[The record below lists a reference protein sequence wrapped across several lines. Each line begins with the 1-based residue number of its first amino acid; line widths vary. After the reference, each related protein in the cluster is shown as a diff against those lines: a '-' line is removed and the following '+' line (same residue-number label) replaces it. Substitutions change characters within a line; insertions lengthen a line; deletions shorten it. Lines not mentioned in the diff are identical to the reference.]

1 MIKRKRNPDDEVP
14 PVPFYDY
21 PFYNIEE
28 EYEEDIDP
36 SFIIGDVKYVGT
48 RVINGVQMDIWKFSE
63 LACPDDG
70 RYGVKKLKNV
80 LYGQPAYIVRSTE
93 EDFRKK
99 ISIRNPKR
107 KRNPNVS
114 IEDLVES
121 MISDPYG
128 ISRKTYDILY
138 NLLDYGRKDEILD
151 WLRTNTFSKSDRI
164 FLTER
169 KRRGR

>member
-1 MIKRKRNPDDEVP
+1 MIKRKRNPDDEIS

-28 EYEEDIDP
+28 EFEEDIDP
-36 SFIIGDVKYVGT
+36 SFIIGDVTYIGT
-48 RVINGVQMDIWKFSE
+48 RVINGIQMDVWKFGE
-63 LACPDDG
+63 ITRPVGA
-70 RYGVKKLKNV
+70 RYRMETLKNV

-93 EDFRKK
+93 DDFRKK
-99 ISIRNPKR
+99 MSIRNPKR
-107 KRNPNVS
+107 KRNPGVS

-121 MISDPYG
+121 MISDSYG
-128 ISRKTYDILY
+128 VSRQTYDILY

-151 WLRTNTFSKSDRI
+151 WLRTNTFSKGDRI

-169 KRRGR
+169 KRKK